1 MSVQMGI
8 DTNDHAGVRGVGC
21 PPDAAAAIVAGILA
35 ARALAEAGPARLPD
49 GALLG
54 LATGMEGHPDNVAAC
69 LGGGLT
75 IAWTEDGEP
84 RMARLEPAASIRR
97 AEKPS

>member
-1 MSVQMGI
+1 MAIRATDLTILLGLLWL
-8 DTNDHAGVRGVGC
+8 AG
-21 PPDAAAAIVAGILA
+21 AGA
-35 ARALAEAGPARLPD
+35 ARLPV

-75 IAWTEDGEP
+75 IAWTEDGD
-84 RMARLEPAASIRR
+84 A
-97 AEKPS
+97 